1 MVQISIIEEIKR
13 VAKIVDDYII
23 ANVKSDSDILEK
35 ASLHYIVNG
44 GKRLRPFLTITSNA
58 LFNGKMDIILPLA
71 AALEIT
77 HNFTLIHDDIMD
89 NDESR
94 HGVVTVHKAYGLPAA
109 ILAGD
114 LLIVKA
120 FHLIVESNKAG
131 LDENK
136 ALRIIENLA
145 KTCIDISEGQ
155 MEDISLAN
163 DKTFSSMN
171 YYIKM
176 ISKKTGVLFKAACEI
191 GALAGDANEDDIKNL
206 ADYGMNIGIAFQ
218 LIDDLIGVAG
228 DPSLTKKPV
237 GNDIRE
243 GKKTLP
249 ILLAMNKVNEN
260 ERREILQVF
269 GKKDAKN
276 EEINNVVNIIVNSGI
291 DTQVRKEAR
300 RYMDIALHSISKYD
314 SRAYPLRVL
323 AEFVVE
329 RKL

>member
-23 ANVKSDSDILEK
+23 ASVKSDSDILEK

-44 GKRLRPFLTITSNA
+44 GKRLRPFLTITSNT

-120 FHLIVESNKAG
+120 FHLIVESAKAG

-155 MEDISLAN
+155 MVDISLAN

-176 ISKKTGVLFKAACEI
+176 ISKKTGVLFKSACEI

-249 ILLAMNKVNEN
+249 ILLAMNNVNEN
-260 ERREILQVF
+260 EKREMLQVF

-314 SRAYPLRVL
+314 SRAYPLRAL